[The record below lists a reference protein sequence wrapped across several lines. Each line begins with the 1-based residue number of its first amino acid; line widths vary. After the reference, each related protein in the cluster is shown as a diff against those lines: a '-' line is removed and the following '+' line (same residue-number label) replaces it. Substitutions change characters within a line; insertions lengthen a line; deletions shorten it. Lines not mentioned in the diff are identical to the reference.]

1 MIVNLPDHIIE
12 ETGKRFAI
20 HNAAFEYDDDFMNKL
35 FKFAIEKQKLLNL
48 QKPKQ
53 EEIIEET
60 KISKIEE
67 NEDLPF

>member
-1 MIVNLPDHIIE
+1 
-12 ETGKRFAI
+12 
-20 HNAAFEYDDDFMNKL
+20 MNKL

-60 KISKIEE
+60 KISKTEE